1 MISLRS
7 PLDHKHITHDR
18 CRWQQQEWDKM
29 KKNYEIVLVEGKIPR
44 MVCAVFTCQVVD
56 GVWPVRE
63 SSTLAVVTIGS
74 LAERGM
80 HPDWGGIK
88 GGWGNAWESIF
99 RLLHLHPFP
108 EPSQGHPI
116 RLRRLRTRGP

>member
-44 MVCAVFTCQVVD
+44 MVCAVFTCQ
-56 GVWPVRE
+56 GGGRCLASARE
-63 SSTLAVVTIGS
+63 F
-74 LAERGM
+74 
-80 HPDWGGIK
+80 HPGGGYDRIL
-88 GGWGNAWESIF
+88 S
-99 RLLHLHPFP
+99 
-108 EPSQGHPI
+108 
-116 RLRRLRTRGP
+116 

>member
-44 MVCAVFTCQVVD
+44 MVCAVFTC
-56 GVWPVRE
+56 
-63 SSTLAVVTIGS
+63 
-74 LAERGM
+74 
-80 HPDWGGIK
+80 
-88 GGWGNAWESIF
+88 
-99 RLLHLHPFP
+99 
-108 EPSQGHPI
+108 
-116 RLRRLRTRGP
+116 